1 MRTLLSVDARICAKP
16 ERLCLRIQNCVVWYQ
31 EDLEV
36 FQKRLLCFWICHHLT
51 DGLPLLIDRWAIP
64 AADVSKIPKV
74 EVQQCVHCKLD
85 CQLEIDEFDNNGVLI
100 FVTKWLD
107 LGSAA
112 GLVQHSCDSLAKNPF
127 FPMTGP
133 GWCGVANPSNEPG
146 KVRLSFETE
155 HGRLLQQELVLQNRS
170 YLKEERYKEDIPK
183 YRNGVWI
190 LQAGRPTPP
199 SQPSDK
205 HVYWLLF
212 YWLLLAWGLLR
223 SGFMGWCTLGKL

>member
-1 MRTLLSVDARICAKP
+1 MYRKSQR
-16 ERLCLRIQNCVVWYQ
+16 
-31 EDLEV
+31 
-36 FQKRLLCFWICHHLT
+36 F
-51 DGLPLLIDRWAIP
+51 
-64 AADVSKIPKV
+64 

-85 CQLEIDEFDNNGVLI
+85 CKLETDEFDNNGVLI
-100 FVTKWLD
+100 IVTKWLE

-170 YLKEERYKEDIPK
+170 YLKEERYNPAVAIV
-183 YRNGVWI
+183 G
-190 LQAGRPTPP
+190 QAR
-199 SQPSDK
+199 
-205 HVYWLLF
+205 
-212 YWLLLAWGLLR
+212 LLALILLALIGVGTSAVRIHGLVYTWQVVRQELSLIR
-223 SGFMGWCTLGKL
+223 RISVCCT